1 MNLEGMDMRK
11 ALLAALAAGAA
22 TLSGAAAAQQPA
34 TITQTIAGTRLDI
47 SATGDVTR
55 VPDLAIISAG
65 VQTRSATASG
75 AIQQAATRMARVR
88 KALTDAGVADRD
100 IQTSTISLNPEYT
113 YANNQPPKLNGYTA
127 SNQLSVRFRDIAN
140 AGKILDALVSQ
151 GANTINGPTLTIDK
165 PESALDEARA
175 RAVTAGRARAEL
187 YARSLGMRIVRL
199 VSVSES
205 SSSFP
210 MPPPMPM
217 YARAEVAQAADSKID
232 PGEQKLQVNVAM
244 TFELQYFKRP
254 RGSPARPSLISLGSR
269 LADRASADQV
279 DDREKNDRSKQRI
292 EERFDRDRLID
303 AAAEQ
308 KPGDDRSDDADD
320 DVEDDA
326 LLSVG
331 SHDEARKPATNTA
344 NDQPDDNSHEL
355 CPSCFAPSLGLTA
368 FRHHRRVTRR
378 GCSGFGRFCPVLWLS
393 RGDQPRQT
401 RGRTAP
407 VTSPGQ

>member
-1 MNLEGMDMRK
+1 MRK

-244 TFELQYFKRP
+244 TFELQ
-254 RGSPARPSLISLGSR
+254 
-269 LADRASADQV
+269 
-279 DDREKNDRSKQRI
+279 
-292 EERFDRDRLID
+292 
-303 AAAEQ
+303 
-308 KPGDDRSDDADD
+308 
-320 DVEDDA
+320 
-326 LLSVG
+326 
-331 SHDEARKPATNTA
+331 
-344 NDQPDDNSHEL
+344 
-355 CPSCFAPSLGLTA
+355 
-368 FRHHRRVTRR
+368 
-378 GCSGFGRFCPVLWLS
+378 
-393 RGDQPRQT
+393 
-401 RGRTAP
+401 
-407 VTSPGQ
+407 